1 MDNKDNKFETRYRFT
16 VSVFFE
22 RIGKARPYD
31 WYYSYRCKECSR
43 IFENAKFAKAH
54 FNRSHE
60 DMLARCADL
69 GFIERYFIK
78 LSTGTHMSH
87 TVDVI
92 RRHKEQ
98 ILRKIDRE
106 DLLEVLK

>member
-1 MDNKDNKFETRYRFT
+1 MDKDNRYETRYRFT

-22 RIGKARPYD
+22 RIDRARPYD
-31 WYYSYRCKECSR
+31 WYYNYRCKECSR

-60 DMLARCADL
+60 DVLERYADL
-69 GFIERYFIK
+69 GCIVRYSVK
-78 LSTGTHMSH
+78 LSTGSH
-87 TVDVI
+87 IPRAVDVI
-92 RRHKEQ
+92 KKHKSE

>member
-1 MDNKDNKFETRYRFT
+1 MDKDNRYETRYRFT

-22 RIGKARPYD
+22 RIGRARPYD
-31 WYYSYRCKECSR
+31 WYYNYRCKECSR

-60 DMLARCADL
+60 DVLERHADL
-69 GFIERYFIK
+69 GYIERYSVK
-78 LSTGTHMSH
+78 LSTGSH
-87 TVDVI
+87 ISHAVEVI
-92 RRHKEQ
+92 KRNKEQ

-106 DLLEVLK
+106 DLMEVLK